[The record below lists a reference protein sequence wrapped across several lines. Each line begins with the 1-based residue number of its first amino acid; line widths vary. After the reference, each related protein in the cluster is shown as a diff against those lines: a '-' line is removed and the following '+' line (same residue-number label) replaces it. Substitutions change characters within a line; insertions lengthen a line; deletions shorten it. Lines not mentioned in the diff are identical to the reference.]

1 MRNKADFRALREQ
14 TGYSQQA
21 LADALDV
28 NIRTVKR
35 WEHEAD
41 ASVPPADAW
50 ELLEAGLD
58 VQRQM
63 ATYAVSVAREQEAAL
78 GAKPEAIQLTYYR
91 DQAMF
96 DRYGRDEGYFGIAN
110 ANSRAAASELIC
122 EGFMVELRYPTEGA
136 ISTPGSRY

>member
-1 MRNKADFRALREQ
+1 MTKADFRSMREQ

-21 LADALDV
+21 LANVLDV
-28 NIRTVKR
+28 NVKTVKR

-41 ASVPPADAW
+41 ASQPPVDAW
-50 ELLEAGLD
+50 ELLEDALN

-78 GAKPEAIQLTYYR
+78 GEKPKAIRLTYYR

-96 DRYGRDEGYFGIAN
+96 DRFGRDEGYFGAAN
-110 ANSRAAASELIC
+110 ANARAAAEALIR
-122 EGFMVELRYPTEGA
+122 EGYEVEFRYPTDGA
-136 ISTPGSRY
+136 INTPGSRY